1 MQDQI
6 IAMLRY
12 ASGQTEP
19 LRLVV
24 SDSSGQVVAQMEIDG
39 PFAVIGRG
47 SNCDLVIQEDVV
59 AYRHVYLQV
68 FANRVACLDL
78 MSTNGTQIVPTAAS
92 RWISSEHKFRVG
104 THWIHLEGGH

>member
-1 MQDQI
+1 MEDQI
-6 IAMLRY
+6 IALLRY
-12 ASGQTEP
+12 ASGQIEP

-24 SDSSGQVVAQMEIDG
+24 SNAKGQVVQTQEITH

-47 SNCDLVIQEDVV
+47 SNCDLVIQEEVV

-78 MSTNGTQIVPTAAS
+78 ISTNGTQISPPAAS
-92 RWISSEHKFRVG
+92 QCAGCAGRGETR
-104 THWIHLEGGH
+104 

>member
-1 MQDQI
+1 MEDQI

-12 ASGQTEP
+12 ASGQIEP

-24 SDSSGQVVAQMEIDG
+24 SDAKGRVVKKQEITN

-47 SNCDLVIQEDVV
+47 SNCDLVIQEEVV

-78 MSTNGTQIVPTAAS
+78 MSTNGTTFARPCRLSMVVDCRRLQTKPY
-92 RWISSEHKFRVG
+92 
-104 THWIHLEGGH
+104 THSYR